1 MKFIIDKI
9 KNNILALIVIGLILL
24 IINIFLDLGI
34 STISFVQNTPAL
46 KWSITIL
53 SKISATIGLALVI
66 NSLTKFLNQNEDGAK
81 IQIENENKRYLEQQQ
96 NLKTILK
103 DDISNIVQN
112 TVVSYD
118 FINKL
123 SDDQKK
129 IIIKSCILNDQCFDK
144 QSQYIEHKI
153 TQLQKLNCNSI
164 RSNIIYNTTASV
176 LNGKVFLH
184 TEMSYRIYR
193 IGNKYPKIE
202 HIFDKK
208 SSQIKEMA
216 IMTKNNKSKPYKID
230 KKYLETTEMI
240 KHHNETAYINSVDI
254 PAKFQSEKSLTLK
267 ITVEEEGYDHWAHLV
282 WMSLYPTDTISYK
295 IICNGDLI
303 IKDINIFDNQKGL
316 YYTQFENNQND
327 QIISYTI
334 SCDEWTDPYT
344 GFSLIISK
352 P

>member
-1 MKFIIDKI
+1 MKFIDKLRNSI
-9 KNNILALIVIGLILL
+9 SALIITGLILL
-24 IINIFLDLGI
+24 IINIVLDLGI
-34 STISFVQNTPAL
+34 STITFIQETPVL
-46 KWSITIL
+46 KWFITIVSTL
-53 SKISATIGLALVI
+53 FSTIGLALI
-66 NSLTKFLNQNEDGAK
+66 LNASTKLFNKNEDEL
-81 IQIENENKRYLEQQQ
+81 QSQVENENKRYSEQQQ
-96 NLKTILK
+96 KLKTILK
-103 DDISNIVQN
+103 DEISNMVQN
-112 TVVSYD
+112 TIISYD

-123 SDDQKK
+123 SDGQKDT
-129 IIIKSCILNDQCFDK
+129 IIKSCILNDKCFDK

-153 TQLQKLNCNSI
+153 IQLQKLNCNGI
-164 RSNIIYNTTASV
+164 RSNIVYTTTASISNNKV
-176 LNGKVFLH
+176 LLH
-184 TEMSYRIYR
+184 TVMSYQIYR
-193 IGNKYPKIE
+193 VGDKYPKIE

-208 SSQIKEMA
+208 SSKVKEMA
-216 IMTKNNKSKPYKID
+216 IITKNNKSKPYKID

-254 PAKFQSEKSLTLK
+254 PAKFQSEEKLTLK

-295 IICNGDLI
+295 IICNDNLI

-316 YYTQFENNQND
+316 YYTQFETNQNNQ
-327 QIISYTI
+327 ITTYTI